1 MRYSSLWLFSNSA
14 LLRRLLFLLTMDVR
28 FRCACVLTT
37 VLACAVLAVE
47 APGSDPRSAPSTAI
61 GYVDWT
67 LNVLFAVELAI
78 KARRRFACGDACM
91 ACAWAQPSDTQAP
104 AMLSQLVVQGLVLHP
119 GSLLRSLSGWVQL
132 AALAGGVAGTVGP
145 PRGLRVLRSLRCGT
159 AARML
164 TLCP

>member
-1 MRYSSLWLFSNSA
+1 MRHSSLWLFSNNN

-37 VLACAVLAVE
+37 VLACAALAVE

-78 KARRRFACGDACM
+78 KARRRLRAVM
-91 ACAWAQPSDTQAP
+91 HAWLAHRYSTLTRKGLPSGHSWWCKD
-104 AMLSQLVVQGLVLHP
+104 
-119 GSLLRSLSGWVQL
+119 
-132 AALAGGVAGTVGP
+132 
-145 PRGLRVLRSLRCGT
+145 
-159 AARML
+159 
-164 TLCP
+164 